1 MLERGSS
8 RAERPGRRAFVERF
22 SPIRPPPRNVHVAA
36 AAVPRPSTDYPRGTR
51 GGAATLRGALSILR
65 GVVGRRLPRGRDAIA
80 PRPRSAGTT
89 GDPGP
94 RRGVA
99 DCPGGRFEPPDTVR
113 RRWAQFPPRRRR
125 GRSQRSPT
133 PPSGAR
139 GGGAAPGARSLYSRS
154 QRRSCAADISGFS
167 RTFLPHFSCAA
178 LTSAVVRPAAERSTS
193 SRTGS
198 SPEPMVAVWA
208 RTVCPRASLCAGDRR
223 RFTPLG
229 FRSREGRSVVSVGD
243 Q

>member
-1 MLERGSS
+1 MAARMRMTGIMPTNCIMSIWHCVRGRGVLERGSS

-139 GGGAAPGARSLYSRS
+139 
-154 QRRSCAADISGFS
+154 
-167 RTFLPHFSCAA
+167 
-178 LTSAVVRPAAERSTS
+178 
-193 SRTGS
+193 
-198 SPEPMVAVWA
+198 
-208 RTVCPRASLCAGDRR
+208 RR
-223 RFTPLG
+223 RRARRPLALLPLATPEL
-229 FRSREGRSVVSVGD
+229 RR
-243 Q
+243 

>member
-1 MLERGSS
+1 MSSVFPRSGRLRGMSTWQPRRCRDRPRTIHAAPAAAPRLFEELSLSFAASS
-8 RAERPGRRAFVERF
+8 AAAFPAAATRSRRGRGPRAPRVTRGPAAA
-22 SPIRPPPRNVHVAA
+22 SPIAPADDLSLPIRYDVAGLNFLRGA
-36 AAVPRPSTDYPRGTR
+36 AAVAPS
-51 GGAATLRGALSILR
+51 
-65 GVVGRRLPRGRDAIA
+65 GR
-80 PRPRSAGTT
+80 PRPR
-89 GDPGP
+89 P
-94 RRGVA
+94 
-99 DCPGGRFEPPDTVR
+99 
-113 RRWAQFPPRRRR
+113 
-125 GRSQRSPT
+125 
-133 PPSGAR
+133 AR

-154 QRRSCAADISGFS
+154 QRRSCAGDISGFS